1 MRLLRREARDAASLR
16 VYLSNLTDDLTRI
29 ADEGVPLD
37 DVRAAAMS
45 MRQYLDEFLVT
56 VGAGIAV
63 HPRGPTRPRRPRTPS
78 MPQDPKKP
86 KWGPR
91 HLRLA
96 IDAAG
101 VALWSWNVDTD
112 KITMDDHAFALWGL
126 SPTPLGSPRSPDVT
140 FEDLSAHIHPAD
152 RDRVRAAFAATR
164 AISGPY
170 EIDFRIMVGR
180 DVRWVSARGQ
190 GNDADIEGRV
200 MFGVFLD
207 VTGRKQAEEGNELLA
222 GEMSHRVK
230 NLLTIATALTAITSR
245 SATTAP
251 EMAKDLTHRLA
262 ALGRA
267 HDLVRPVPGKVE
279 HGALLGD
286 LLSVLL
292 APYDD
297 MGAFSGRIRVS
308 VPRMAV
314 GEKAATTLAMV
325 LHELATN
332 SLKYGALSCA
342 EGTLDVSCDAPDAEV
357 SVTWTEQG
365 GPEVTMSNSPGG
377 FGSKLLQ
384 RGMDDLGGKAEV
396 AWLKTGVV
404 VTLQMSADRLQA

>member
-1 MRLLRREARDAASLR
+1 VGLPRSRAIALKAPAMPPTSNTLRWGAR
-16 VYLSNLTDDLTRI
+16 
-29 ADEGVPLD
+29 
-37 DVRAAAMS
+37 
-45 MRQYLDEFLVT
+45 Q
-56 VGAGIAV
+56 
-63 HPRGPTRPRRPRTPS
+63 
-78 MPQDPKKP
+78 
-86 KWGPR
+86 
-91 HLRLA
+91 LRLA

-112 KITMDDHAFALWGL
+112 AITMDAHAFDLWGV
-126 SPTPLGSPRSPDVT
+126 PRSREVT

-164 AISGPY
+164 AISGSY
-170 EIDFRIMVGR
+170 EIDFRILVGPE
-180 DVRWVSARGQ
+180 VRWISARGQ
-190 GNDADIEGRV
+190 GRDADIEGRV

-230 NLLTIATALTAITSR
+230 NLLMMATALTAITSR
-245 SATTAP
+245 SATSAA
-251 EMAKDLTHRLA
+251 EMAKELTHRLT

-279 HGALLGD
+279 RGALLGD

-314 GEKAATTLAMV
+314 GEAAATTLAMV

-342 EGTLDVSCDAPDAEV
+342 EGALDVSCSDTPGAG
-357 SVTWTEQG
+357 VTVVWTEQG
-365 GPEVTMSNSPGG
+365 GPAVDPPTAPAG

-384 RGMDDLGGKAEV
+384 RGMEDLGGKAEV
-396 AWLKTGVV
+396 AWLKSGIV
-404 VTLQMSADRLQA
+404 VTLHMSADRLRA

>member
-1 MRLLRREARDAASLR
+1 MPGEKW
-16 VYLSNLTDDLTRI
+16 DL
-29 ADEGVPLD
+29 
-37 DVRAAAMS
+37 
-45 MRQYLDEFLVT
+45 
-56 VGAGIAV
+56 
-63 HPRGPTRPRRPRTPS
+63 
-78 MPQDPKKP
+78 K
-86 KWGPR
+86 

-101 VALWSWNVDTD
+101 VAMWSWNVDTD
-112 KITMDDHAFALWGL
+112 KLSMDDRGFALWGVAE
-126 SPTPLGSPRSPDVT
+126 GPDVS

-170 EIDFRIMVGR
+170 EIDFRIMVGHSI
-180 DVRWVSARGQ
+180 RWVSARGQ
-190 GNDADIEGRV
+190 GSDANIEGRV

-207 VTGRKQAEEGNELLA
+207 VTGRKQAEEGSELLA

-245 SATTAP
+245 SATSATD
-251 EMAKDLTHRLA
+251 MAKDLTHRLA

-308 VPRMAV
+308 VPRLAV
-314 GEKAATTLAMV
+314 GERAATTLSMV

-332 SLKYGALSCA
+332 SLKHGALSSST
-342 EGTLDVSCDAPDAEV
+342 GLLDVSCHSPGSKVAV
-357 SVTWTEQG
+357 VWTETG
-365 GPEVTMSNSPGG
+365 GPEVSTSGSSEG

-384 RGMDDLGGKAEV
+384 RSMADLGGGISVE
-396 AWLKTGVV
+396 WLKGGIVA
-404 VTLQMSADRLQA
+404 TLDMTIDRLSA